1 MSDTPRPRNMA
12 PIYAQLGLIALLLA
26 LPFIAPPDGR
36 ERATLAQFFGRF
48 HPALVHLPIGLLLL
62 VPVLEIGGLLH
73 VWRHLQKTAGFV
85 LLLATIGAIFA
96 TAVGWLLAWSGGYEG
111 ETIMDHL
118 WGGVALSITCII
130 LRAFRYG
137 YMQGEGILF
146 VRLGYMPLL
155 FATIGL
161 LSWTSHQG
169 SVITHGE
176 DYLTKHMPA
185 GLKQFL
191 GIKGAL
197 PPTKPAVDP
206 KPGAAAEAAPAAP
219 SFYVATIAPLI
230 EKNCVACHK
239 PSKIKGGLRMDTYEL
254 LMEGGD
260 SGPPVIAGSLEKSDL
275 YRRITLPTDD
285 EEFMP
290 TDGKAALK
298 PAEIKLIAE
307 WIMAGAKP

>member
-1 MSDTPRPRNMA
+1 MADTPRPRSLN
-12 PIYAQLGLIALLLA
+12 PILAQLGLIALLLV
-26 LPFIAPPDGR
+26 LPLIAPPDGR
-36 ERATLAQFFGRF
+36 ERASIAQFVGRF
-48 HPALVHLPIGLLLL
+48 HPVLVHLPIGLLLL

-73 VWRHLQKTAGFV
+73 VSRHLQKTAGFV
-85 LLLATIGAIFA
+85 LALATIGAVFA

-118 WGGVALSITCII
+118 WGGVWLSAACIV
-130 LRAFRYG
+130 LTWFRHG
-137 YMQGEGILF
+137 YMAGEGYLF
-146 VRLGYMPLL
+146 IRLGYMPLL
-155 FATIGL
+155 FATL
-161 LSWTSHQG
+161 ALMSWTSHQG
-169 SVITHGE
+169 SVITHGD

-191 GIKGAL
+191 GLKGVV
-197 PPTKPAVDP
+197 PPAKPAVTL
-206 KPGAAAEAAPAAP
+206 KAGVAAEAAPAAP
-219 SFYVATIAPLI
+219 SLYVAKIAPLM

-260 SGPPVIAGSLEKSDL
+260 SGPPVIAGSLEQSDL

-290 TDGKAALK
+290 TDGKPALK
-298 PAEIKLIAE
+298 PDEIKLIAE
-307 WIMAGAKP
+307 WIMAGARP